1 MMLDVIMFFPS
12 SFENYAWN
20 KVMWLSAKFY
30 KERQVMVNLACQ
42 FEWFWQQLESR
53 ISVQVCYGIPWNNSL
68 METLFQS
75 GQSLQVMAQI

>member
-1 MMLDVIMFFPS
+1 
-12 SFENYAWN
+12 
-20 KVMWLSAKFY
+20 
-30 KERQVMVNLACQ
+30 MVNLACQ

-75 GQSLQVMAQI
+75 AQSLQVMAQI

>member
-30 KERQVMVNLACQ
+30 KERQVMVNL
-42 FEWFWQQLESR
+42 LVNLSG
-53 ISVQVCYGIPWNNSL
+53 SGNN
-68 METLFQS
+68 
-75 GQSLQVMAQI
+75 